1 LHENSLIQTSKR
13 ENCSVPKNNFSNCK
27 NEIDT
32 SKSNIKND
40 NKINFENKEN
50 NDIFFFN
57 ANNNSNENKKVF
69 IQINETN
76 NDNTN
81 DSRNKSIKV
90 HFNSQISFGNLF
102 QNNSS
107 IIDNNN
113 IKGDLPIENNINEKE
128 DNKVHKTKLE
138 KEIKTKL
145 SIEKFMMKLNE
156 SKEFN
161 KKKSLNESSES
172 NSFIEKIKK
181 ENDLKRKEE
190 EEEKRKKL
198 KEDLMTNKTI
208 EIYNKEKDNNLIN
221 QENQEEEFFEQKIN
235 EENIKRKEEVQN
247 SLSKDKM
254 KQKLNEKFAKRLES
268 YKINKINN
276 NNDNKNILEGI
287 ESIESKINT
296 QKFRPIE
303 KSYTISDKAKIIQNL
318 MLGKNLNNESNQ
330 IIIEKK
336 ENFDINNLINQKP
349 VIKKKKKTYKP
360 FLLPNN

>member
-1 LHENSLIQTSKR
+1 MNENSLIQTSKR
-13 ENCSVPKNNFSNCK
+13 ENCTDPKNNISNFK
-27 NEIDT
+27 KEIDT

-40 NKINFENKEN
+40 NIINFENKEN

-57 ANNNSNENKKVF
+57 TNNNSNENKKVF
-69 IQINETN
+69 IQINEIN

-107 IIDNNN
+107 IID
-113 IKGDLPIENNINEKE
+113 LNEKE
-128 DNKVHKTKLE
+128 DNKVQKTKLE

-145 SIEKFMMKLNE
+145 SNEKFMMKLNE

-181 ENDLKRKEE
+181 ENNLKRREE

-208 EIYNKEKDNNLIN
+208 EIYNKEKDNNLIY
-221 QENQEEEFFEQKIN
+221 QENQEEESLEQKIN
-235 EENIKRKEEVQN
+235 EENIKKKEEAQN
-247 SLSKDKM
+247 FLSKDKM
-254 KQKLNEKFAKRLES
+254 KQKLNEKIAKRLES
-268 YKINKINN
+268 YKKNKINN
-276 NNDNKNILEGI
+276 NNDNKNISEGI

-318 MLGKNLNNESNQ
+318 MLGKNINNESNQ
-330 IIIEKK
+330 LIIKKK
-336 ENFDINNLINQKP
+336 ENFDINNLIIQKP

-360 FLLPNN
+360 FLLPDN

>member
-1 LHENSLIQTSKR
+1 MNENSLIPTSKR
-13 ENCSVPKNNFSNCK
+13 ENCSEPKNNISNFK
-27 NEIDT
+27 KEIDT
-32 SKSNIKND
+32 SKSNIKNENIID
-40 NKINFENKEN
+40 FENKEN
-50 NDIFFFN
+50 NNKFFFN
-57 ANNNSNENKKVF
+57 TNNNSNENKKFF
-69 IQINETN
+69 IQINEIN
-76 NDNTN
+76 NDNIN

-107 IIDNNN
+107 IIDNN
-113 IKGDLPIENNINEKE
+113 IKENLKIENNVNEKE
-128 DNKVHKTKLE
+128 YNKVNKTNLE
-138 KEIKTKL
+138 KGIKTKL
-145 SIEKFMMKLNE
+145 SNEKFMMKLNE

-181 ENDLKRKEE
+181 EINLKKKEE

-208 EIYNKEKDNNLIN
+208 EIYNKEKDNNLIY
-221 QENQEEEFFEQKIN
+221 QENQEEESLQQKIN
-235 EENIKRKEEVQN
+235 EENIKKKKEEQN
-247 SLSKDKM
+247 FLSKDKM
-254 KQKLNEKFAKRLES
+254 KQKLNEKIAKRLES
-268 YKINKINN
+268 YKKNKIN

-318 MLGKNLNNESNQ
+318 MLGKNINNESNQ
-330 IIIEKK
+330 IIIKKK

-360 FLLPNN
+360 FLLPDN